1 MTWRGNYIAVDWGTT
16 NRRAWLVNHAGDIA
30 SEFADDLGLTSV
42 PQNGFE
48 QAVAEIRE
56 KLGQWPMLLAGM
68 VGSDRGWRNVPYLS
82 CPTDLEA
89 LRRGVMW
96 IDPQFTGIVPGVSQI
111 EGHADVMRGE
121 EVQALGALAGGFV
134 LPDALICHPGTH
146 TKWIRL
152 EGGRI
157 AEFRTLMTGEIFDL
171 LRNSSLLGAQMQA
184 TVTDNAS
191 FKAGLDK
198 ALDGAPLLS
207 ALFTIRAQH
216 LLLSDAVE
224 GASFASGLLIGS
236 DVQAGL
242 ALADRHEKIAV
253 VGRTD
258 LCQLYA
264 KAITHAGYHSD
275 VIDGDKAFLA
285 GIGSITSNF
294 ETGNDR

>member
-1 MTWRGNYIAVDWGTT
+1 M
-16 NRRAWLVNHAGDIA
+16 
-30 SEFADDLGLTSV
+30 
-42 PQNGFE
+42 
-48 QAVAEIRE
+48 
-56 KLGQWPMLLAGM
+56 
-68 VGSDRGWRNVPYLS
+68 
-82 CPTDLEA
+82 
-89 LRRGVMW
+89 
-96 IDPQFTGIVPGVSQI
+96 
-111 EGHADVMRGE
+111 
-121 EVQALGALAGGFV
+121 
-134 LPDALICHPGTH
+134 
-146 TKWIRL
+146 
-152 EGGRI
+152 
-157 AEFRTLMTGEIFDL
+157 
-171 LRNSSLLGAQMQA
+171 
-184 TVTDNAS
+184 
-191 FKAGLDK
+191 DK